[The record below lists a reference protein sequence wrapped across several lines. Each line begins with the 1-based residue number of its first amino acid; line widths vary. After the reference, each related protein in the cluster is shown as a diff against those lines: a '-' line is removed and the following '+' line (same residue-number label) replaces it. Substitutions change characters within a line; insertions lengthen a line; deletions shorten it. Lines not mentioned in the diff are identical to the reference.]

1 MPARLLNI
9 HEVSLANLFAQV
21 AHSHRISAC
30 VLVLMR
36 GDRGELTSNAQR
48 WAEFKSTGSH
58 QDRHQEFCVYTAN
71 ACKCATLCY
80 MFLSDPALLV
90 ISCNS
95 GENRFQ
101 IGRGGRDKTFS
112 FAAHASVP
120 GTVETISRAV
130 T

>member
-21 AHSHRISAC
+21 PHSHHISAR

-58 QDRHQEFCVYTAN
+58 QDMSSVFIPRMQ
-71 ACKCATLCY
+71 ACNFVLY
-80 MFLSDPALLV
+80 
-90 ISCNS
+90 
-95 GENRFQ
+95 
-101 IGRGGRDKTFS
+101 
-112 FAAHASVP
+112 VP
-120 GTVETISRAV
+120 
-130 T
+130 